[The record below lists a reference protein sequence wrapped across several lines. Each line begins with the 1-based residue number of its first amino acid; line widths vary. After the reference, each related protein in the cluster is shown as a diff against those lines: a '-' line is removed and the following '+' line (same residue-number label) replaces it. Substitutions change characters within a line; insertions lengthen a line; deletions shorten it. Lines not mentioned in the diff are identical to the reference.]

1 MKLMQ
6 DTRLIPSIL
15 TGLIGTFLLWHGS
28 QMPHPRGWASSPGLF
43 PIIIGAVL
51 VGLAILLFIER
62 ARDRSAA
69 RRTAGTKDQEATTT
83 DTPTCANGPF
93 LKGDLTAVLAISTG
107 LAAYIIALDFLP
119 YEPVTFVSLAIG
131 MWAFGARS
139 PLHIALGAAA
149 FTLVIVVLFTQVLG
163 TLVPGT
169 SSLIGTLM
177 Q

>member
-1 MKLMQ
+1 MNLIQ

-15 TGLIGTFLLWHGS
+15 TGLLGTFLLWHGS

-43 PIIIGAVL
+43 PIIIGTVL
-51 VGLAILLFIER
+51 IGLAILLFIER
-62 ARDRSAA
+62 ARDLSAA
-69 RRTAGTKDQEATTT
+69 RRTAENQDKEATTT
-83 DTPTCANGPF
+83 STPTCASGPF
-93 LKGDLTAVLAISTG
+93 LKGDLTAVLVISTG

-139 PLHIALGAAA
+139 LLHIALGAAA
-149 FTLVIVVLFTQVLG
+149 FTLVIVVLFTQVIG
-163 TLVPGT
+163 TLIPGT
-169 SSLIGTLM
+169 SSLIDAVM